1 MQHPFHL
8 PKMALLAVSI
18 ALAGLAGCSSTAP
31 VRYTGLA
38 SSPQMRP
45 TQGDTADHT
54 PYSFSTPVDWLQYT
68 NVILSPVALYT
79 GADQQFED
87 ISENDKIVLAEYMQA
102 QLKQKLRARFHLVS
116 TPMPGTLRITVILTG
131 AKTTTRGLSTFTR
144 FDLGGG
150 PYNIVQSIRGKE
162 GTFTGNI
169 SYAVEI
175 VDASTN
181 ALLAA
186 YVTKQYPNALNISA
200 SLGLLDASKTGIDK
214 GVEELALKFR

>member
-1 MQHPFHL
+1 MKFPLHISKTVFL
-8 PKMALLAVSI
+8 VVSI
-18 ALAGLAGCSSTAP
+18 GLAGLAGCSSTAP

-38 SSPQMRP
+38 SSPQLRP
-45 TQGDTADHT
+45 TQGDDADHT
-54 PYSFSTPVDWLQYT
+54 PYSFSTAVNWRQYT
-68 NVILSPVALYT
+68 NVILNPVAIYT

-87 ISENDKIVLAEYMQA
+87 ISEDDKLVLAEYMQA
-102 QLKQKLRARFHLVS
+102 QLKQRLRARFNLVS
-116 TPMPGTLRITVILTG
+116 TPVPGTLRIAVILTG

-162 GTFTGNI
+162 GSFTGNI

-175 VDASTN
+175 VDAPTN

-214 GVEELALKFR
+214 GVDELALKIR